1 MIKNNFFCNE
11 DNINETFNSILNSQ
25 TYNNDDITLKKI
37 TDFFKKSLNK
47 KMFIVKDYKN
57 ILKLK
62 NKDNK
67 LYTKNEVI
75 FKIYESIKNN
85 TFEINFNTTENIHID
100 YLIKSNNNDNL
111 RLAIYLILNNNYTN
125 NELVIIN
132 NDLWLKSFS
141 YFQY

>member
-37 TDFFKKSLNK
+37 TDFFKNSLNK

-57 ILKLK
+57 ILNLK

>member
-37 TDFFKKSLNK
+37 TDFFKNSLNK

>member
-25 TYNNDDITLKKI
+25 SYNNDDITLKKI
-37 TDFFKKSLNK
+37 TDFFKNSLNK

-57 ILKLK
+57 ILNLK

>member
-11 DNINETFNSILNSQ
+11 DSINETFNSILNSQ

-57 ILKLK
+57 ILNLK

-75 FKIYESIKNN
+75 FKLYESIKNN

-125 NELVIIN
+125 NDLVIIN